1 MARTW
6 SMGEKLMVGEKP
18 VINKSVRESKRV
30 SESVAECG
38 TPEMERK

>member
-1 MARTW
+1 
-6 SMGEKLMVGEKP
+6 MVGEKP
-18 VINKSVRESKRV
+18 VINKSVRESKKV

>member
-1 MARTW
+1 
-6 SMGEKLMVGEKP
+6 MVGEKP
-18 VINKSVRESKRV
+18 VINKSVRESKRG